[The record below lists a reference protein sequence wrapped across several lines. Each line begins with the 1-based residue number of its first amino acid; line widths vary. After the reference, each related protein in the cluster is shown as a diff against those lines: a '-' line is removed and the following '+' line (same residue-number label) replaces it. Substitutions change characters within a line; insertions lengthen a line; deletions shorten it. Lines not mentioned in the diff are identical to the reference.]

1 MIQSKSKLDPVLEE
15 ISKRLITYFSPERV
29 YLFGSRTRKDA
40 TTNSDYDLLL
50 VMTEIEG
57 PGYQLSQ
64 KAQEVLWGISEAV
77 DVFFINRKDFDR
89 KKSVVGSLAE
99 IVHSEGE
106 ELYAA

>member
-1 MIQSKSKLDPVLEE
+1 MIHKTVKIDPVLEE
-15 ISKRLITYFSPERV
+15 IVKRLVTQFSPEQI

-40 TTNSDYDLLL
+40 TLNSDYDLLL
-50 VMTEIEG
+50 IMKKIEG

-64 KAQEVLWGISEAV
+64 KAQEVLWGIVEAV
-77 DVFFINRKDFDR
+77 DVFFTNRSDFER
-89 KKSVVGSLAE
+89 KKNVVGSLAE